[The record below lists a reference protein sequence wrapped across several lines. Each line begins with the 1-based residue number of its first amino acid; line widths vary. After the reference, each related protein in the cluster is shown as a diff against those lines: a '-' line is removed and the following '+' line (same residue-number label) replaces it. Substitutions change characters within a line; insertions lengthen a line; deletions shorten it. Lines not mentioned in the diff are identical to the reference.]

1 MSIHGTVSKG
11 FERVRDAFEAN
22 FREGGEV
29 GAAFC
34 LHVKSRKVVD
44 LWGGLTD
51 VKGKTWKEN
60 TPALVFSTTKGATAI
75 CAMMLIDQKRL
86 DIDAPVAQYWPE
98 FAAGGKADIP
108 VRMLLN
114 HQAGLPVV
122 DAPLTRAQVLEVTP
136 VIDALAAQTPVWPP
150 GSRHGYHALTYGWLV
165 GELVRRVTGKTIG
178 RFFKDEVAEPLGLE
192 FWIGLPAEV
201 EPRVA
206 RLVSAPPPTDPAMLA
221 QMAALF
227 GPDTLAGRALSMNGA
242 MSGPPGDSIF
252 NLPEVH
258 RSEIPAANG
267 ITTARSLSRLY
278 AACIGT
284 VKGTRLFGKRT
295 LDKALKIRKR
305 RSRCGIGAA
314 HDVRPRIHAHRPRN
328 PDARTELVRSR
339 GRRWVSRIR
348 RFRQRRRIR
357 LRDEPDGQRVTHRS
371 ARRAVDR
378 RRQGMSLISRRSH
391 RVRIRRFAL
400 TG

>member
-1 MSIHGTVSKG
+1 MAVHGTVSKG
-11 FERVRDAFEAN
+11 FERVRDAFETN
-22 FREGGEV
+22 FSEGGEV

-75 CAMMLIDQKRL
+75 CAMMLVDQKRL

-114 HQAGLPVV
+114 HQAGLPVI
-122 DAPLTRAQVLEVTP
+122 DALLTRAQVLEVAP
-136 VIDALAAQTPVWPP
+136 IIDALAKQTPVWPP

-165 GELVRRVTGKTIG
+165 GELVRRITGKSIG
-178 RFFKDEVAEPLGLE
+178 QFFKEEVAGPLGLD
-192 FWIGLPAEV
+192 FWIGLPADE
-201 EPRVA
+201 ESRVA
-206 RLVSAPPPTDPAMLA
+206 RLITAPPPTDPAILA

-227 GPDTLAGRALSMNGA
+227 GPDSLAGRALSLNGA
-242 MSGPPGDSIF
+242 MSGPPGGDSIF

-295 LDKALKIRKR
+295 LDKALEIQSDAPDAVLGLRTTFGLGFMR
-305 RSRCGIGAA
+305 TGPEIQMLGPNSFGHAGAGGSLGFGDFDTGVGFGYVMNQMGSGLLIDPRAARLIGA
-314 HDVRPRIHAHRPRN
+314 VR
-328 PDARTELVRSR
+328 ECL
-339 GRRWVSRIR
+339 
-348 RFRQRRRIR
+348 
-357 LRDEPDGQRVTHRS
+357 
-371 ARRAVDR
+371 
-378 RRQGMSLISRRSH
+378 
-391 RVRIRRFAL
+391 
-400 TG
+400 

>member
-1 MSIHGTVSKG
+1 MTIHGSVSKG
-11 FERVRDAFEAN
+11 YERVRDAFEAN

-44 LWGGLTD
+44 LWGGTTD
-51 VKGKTWKEN
+51 VGGKTWKEN
-60 TPALVFSTTKGATAI
+60 TPAVVFSTTKGATAI
-75 CAMMLIDQKRL
+75 CAMMLVEQKRL
-86 DIDAPVAQYWPE
+86 DVDTPVARYWPE
-98 FAAGGKADIP
+98 FAAAGKAEIP

-122 DAPLTRAQVLEVTP
+122 DAHLSRAEVLAVAP
-136 VIDALAAQTPVWPP
+136 VVDALARQAPVWEP
-150 GSRHGYHALTYGWLV
+150 GTKHGYHALTYGWLV
-165 GELVRRVTGKTIG
+165 GELVRRITGKTIG
-178 RFFKDEVAEPLGLE
+178 TFFKEEVAGPLGLD
-192 FWIGLPAEV
+192 FWIGLPAEE

-206 RLVSAPPPTDPAMLA
+206 RLVAAPPPTDPAILA

-227 GPDTLAGRALSMNGA
+227 GPDSLAGRALSLNGA
-242 MSGPPGDSIF
+242 MASAPGQSLF

-295 LDKALKIRKR
+295 LDKALKIQSDGPDAVLGLRTTFGLGFMR
-305 RSRCGIGAA
+305 TGPEIQMLGPNSFGHAGAGGSLGFGDFDAGVGFGYVMNQMGSGLLIDARAARLIGAVK
-314 HDVRPRIHAHRPRN
+314 DC
-328 PDARTELVRSR
+328 L
-339 GRRWVSRIR
+339 G
-348 RFRQRRRIR
+348 
-357 LRDEPDGQRVTHRS
+357 G
-371 ARRAVDR
+371 
-378 RRQGMSLISRRSH
+378 
-391 RVRIRRFAL
+391 
-400 TG
+400 

>member
-1 MSIHGTVSKG
+1 MTIHGTVSKG

-22 FREGGEV
+22 FSEGGEV

-75 CAMMLIDQKRL
+75 CAMMLVDQKRL
-86 DIDAPVAQYWPE
+86 DVDAPVAQYWPE

-122 DAPLTRAQVLEVTP
+122 DATLSRAQVLEVTP
-136 VIDALAAQTPVWPP
+136 VVDALAKQTPVWPP

-165 GELVRRVTGKTIG
+165 GELVRRITGKTIG
-178 RFFKDEVAEPLGLE
+178 RFFKDEVAEPLGLD
-192 FWIGLPAEV
+192 FWIGLPADV

-206 RLVSAPPPTDPAMLA
+206 RLVTAPPPTDPAILA

-227 GPDTLAGRALSMNGA
+227 GPDSLAGRALSLNGA

-295 LDKALKIRKR
+295 LDKALKIQ
-305 RSRCGIGAA
+305 SDAPDAVLGLA
-314 HDVRPRIHAHRPRN
+314 DDLRPRLHAHRPRAAN
-328 PDARTELVRSR
+328 ARTQLLRPR
-339 GRRWVSRIR
+339 GRGRFARVW
-348 RFRQRRRIR
+348 RFRQWRRIR
-357 LRDEPDGQRVTHRS
+357 LRNESDGQRLADRS
-371 ARRAVDR
+371 ASGAVDR
-378 RRQGMSLISRRSH
+378 RRQRVSMTLGLH
-391 RVRIRRFAL
+391 RV
-400 TG
+400 TSG